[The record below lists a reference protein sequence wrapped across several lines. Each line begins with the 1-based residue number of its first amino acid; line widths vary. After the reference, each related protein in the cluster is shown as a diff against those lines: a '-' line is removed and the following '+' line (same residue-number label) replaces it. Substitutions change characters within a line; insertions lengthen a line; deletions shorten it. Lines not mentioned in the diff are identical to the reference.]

1 MSQWARHTKR
11 GRERHSKSSTTGRLG
26 NIAVAG
32 QGAGEEVRSASSWND
47 RKKNSRR
54 QKGRVTWSSTS
65 YIILLAKKPHKLD
78 LNWICWSFYLW
89 LLWGG
94 FVFLCSIPWQKERF
108 SSNWSLQSSSK
119 DTWAIKHVT
128 LTIQQFCLS
137 WHTYCM
143 LSCKD
148 WKRHFS
154 SLSLKT
160 LWLAHKSL

>member
-11 GRERHSKSSTTGRLG
+11 GRERSSKSSTTGRLS

-65 YIILLAKKPHKLD
+65 YIILLAKNPHKLD

-89 LLWGG
+89 LLWGIC
-94 FVFLCSIPWQKERF
+94 FPLFYSLTKERF

-128 LTIQQFCLS
+128 LTILQFS
-137 WHTYCM
+137 
-143 LSCKD
+143 LSCNGTLTACYHAKTGKD
-148 WKRHFS
+148 IFPHCLWRHDD
-154 SLSLKT
+154 
-160 LWLAHKSL
+160 